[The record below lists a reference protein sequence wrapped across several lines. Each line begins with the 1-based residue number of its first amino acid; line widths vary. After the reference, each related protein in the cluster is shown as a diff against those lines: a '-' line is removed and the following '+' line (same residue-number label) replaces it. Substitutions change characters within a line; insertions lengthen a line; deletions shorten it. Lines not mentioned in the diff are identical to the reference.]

1 VHSFINDQP
10 DTMFFSVCLKAINA
24 VGKHETCYIIK
35 IPPRPEANEEN
46 VVADF
51 SFTMSAD
58 TSPVWVQF
66 TNLSQYALS
75 YFWSF
80 GDGIT
85 SEESNPE
92 HTYYNNGAVAD
103 KFLIELHARGA
114 NDIIKIKTSNIVIQP
129 LIIPPS
135 RADILCNPNGWI
147 VYNSHD
153 SLTTNGQTFNLMN
166 SGNSCFYD
174 NTTIYTKITGL
185 NGPWVMS
192 EGPTKRSPSDPQVT
206 FPGFWEFIG
215 SDQIRI
221 KNDDLSSIKDWDIEH
236 LSDSLFILSYEF
248 NDTSGLM
255 VRKHFYRLDI

>member
-1 VHSFINDQP
+1 
-10 DTMFFSVCLKAINA
+10 
-24 VGKHETCYIIK
+24 
-35 IPPRPEANEEN
+35 
-46 VVADF
+46 
-51 SFTMSAD
+51 MSAD

-92 HTYYNNGAVAD
+92 HTYYNNGTVAD
-103 KFLIELHARGA
+103 TFLIELHARGA

-147 VYNSHD
+147 VYKSHD

-185 NGPWVMS
+185 NGTWVMS
-192 EGPTKRSPSDPQVT
+192 EGPTKRSRSDPQVA